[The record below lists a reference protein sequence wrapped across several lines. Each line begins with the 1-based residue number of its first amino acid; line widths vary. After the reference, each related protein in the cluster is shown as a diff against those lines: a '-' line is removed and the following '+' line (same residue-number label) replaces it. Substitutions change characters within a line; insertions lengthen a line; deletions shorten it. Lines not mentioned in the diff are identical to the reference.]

1 MARVPA
7 LNGSAKDRKE
17 RRPVTSTSP
26 QAASA
31 TAPDNDESVAA
42 APPSAIRRQS
52 GYDRDAM
59 AACIEAVAERQDR
72 AAFATVYDYFAP
84 RLKGYLMRLGADQA
98 LAEELAQEVMITVW
112 RKAHQFDR
120 RQASVATWLYTI
132 ARNRRIDV
140 FRREKFPDY
149 DPDDP
154 VLLPAEEIQPDD
166 AVEASQ
172 REDLVRAALAT
183 LPEEQA
189 ELIQLAFFRGWTHS
203 EIAEKQ
209 DLPLGTV
216 KSRLRLAFRKL
227 KASLEGTVQA

>member
-1 MARVPA
+1 M
-7 LNGSAKDRKE
+7 
-17 RRPVTSTSP
+17 TSSSP
-26 QAASA
+26 QAAA
-31 TAPDNDESVAA
+31 RGGPKQHTAPSGGGAR
-42 APPSAIRRQS
+42 AP
-52 GYDRDAM
+52 GYDRNAM
-59 AACIEAVAERQDR
+59 ADCIEAVAARQDR

-84 RLKGYLMRLGADQA
+84 RLKGYLMRLGAGDA

-120 RQASVATWLYTI
+120 RQSSVATWLYTI

-140 FRREKFPDY
+140 LRREKFPDY

-154 VLLPAEEIQPDD
+154 LLLPAEEVQPDD
-166 AVEASQ
+166 AVEAGQ
-172 REDLVRAALAT
+172 REEKVRAALET

-227 KASLEGTVQA
+227 KTSLEGAV